1 MDLKKLK
8 LANQICFP
16 MYATS
21 RLITKAYKPL
31 LDNLNLTYPQYLVL
45 LVLWEEDEVPVKE
58 ISSKLLLES
67 NTLTPLLKRMEKASL
82 IVRTRSVKDER
93 KVIIKLTEK
102 GKELREEAEKIPE
115 KLLDITTNSISK
127 KEAILLKSILDK
139 MLVGFN
145 NDSAMEF

>member
-102 GKELREEAEKIPE
+102 GQELREEAEKIPE